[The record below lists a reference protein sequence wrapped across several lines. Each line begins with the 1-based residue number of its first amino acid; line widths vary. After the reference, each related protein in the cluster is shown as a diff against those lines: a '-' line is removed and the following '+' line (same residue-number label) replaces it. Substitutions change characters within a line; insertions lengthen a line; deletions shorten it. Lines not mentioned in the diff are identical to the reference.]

1 MITVTCIECG
11 KKFEAQRTSAK
22 FCSANCRVKWNNKN
36 IATETLVLEETKE
49 LNGHEEKKTE
59 IEGMAIPKKTFPT
72 NAEKLAKLRETMAK
86 IDKDFGAGSVMIL
99 GDAESVPMEAVS
111 TGSLTLNDALGIGG
125 IPKGR
130 ITEIYGQES
139 SGKTTI
145 TLHIIKEAQKQGLLC
160 VFIDAEHA
168 FDDNYAKAIGVDID
182 NLLVSQPD
190 YGEQALEIVDRL
202 ATSGSVG
209 VIIVDSV
216 AALVPKSELQ
226 GEMGDSKMG
235 LHARLMSQACRKLT
249 AVISNTDTILIFINQ
264 LRMKIGAMPHESP
277 YVTTGGKALK
287 FYASVRMEV
296 SRIGQLKDGD
306 EALGNKTKVKVVK
319 NKCAA
324 PYKVAEFDI
333 IYGKGIDTVGEI
345 IDLAVQQNIINKSGS
360 WYSYNGNKLGQ
371 GKDNISQILNDHPDM
386 LAEIQ
391 AKVK

>member
-1 MITVTCIECG
+1 
-11 KKFEAQRTSAK
+11 
-22 FCSANCRVKWNNKN
+22 
-36 IATETLVLEETKE
+36 
-49 LNGHEEKKTE
+49 
-59 IEGMAIPKKTFPT
+59 
-72 NAEKLAKLRETMAK
+72 
-86 IDKDFGAGSVMIL
+86 
-99 GDAESVPMEAVS
+99 
-111 TGSLTLNDALGIGG
+111 
-125 IPKGR
+125 
-130 ITEIYGQES
+130 
-139 SGKTTI
+139 
-145 TLHIIKEAQKQGLLC
+145 
-160 VFIDAEHA
+160 
-168 FDDNYAKAIGVDID
+168 
-182 NLLVSQPD
+182 
-190 YGEQALEIVDRL
+190 
-202 ATSGSVG
+202 
-209 VIIVDSV
+209 
-216 AALVPKSELQ
+216 
-226 GEMGDSKMG
+226 MGDSKMG

-391 AKVK
+391 AKIENNYVQKPNY